1 MDDVQEIKSRIDI
14 IDTIQDYLPLKP
26 AGSGSFKGLC
36 PFHGENTPSFF
47 GNRPRQSWHCFGCDQ
62 GGDLFDFVMRM
73 EGMEFREA
81 LELLAQKAGVT
92 LTSQPPKDR
101 SEKQRIFEINAQA
114 SKWFRNQLL
123 NNPTADHARTYAE
136 TRGID
141 SLNGD
146 IWKIG
151 YAPDGWDALTD
162 ALKAEGI
169 TESELVLA
177 GLAGQ
182 RQTGSGIYSRFRD
195 RLMFTISDRNGNCVG
210 FTGRLLTP
218 DAKESKYVN
227 TPETPVYKKSEILY
241 GLEKAK
247 GDIKRNDLVV
257 IVEGNMDV
265 ITSHIHGVQ
274 HVVASSGTA
283 LTELQLHLIKRYT
296 SNIAFAFDA
305 DAGGIAAAKRGVDLA
320 RQMGFSI
327 RMILLPD
334 GVAKDPDELIRK
346 DVTLWKDA
354 IASAPEYIE
363 WLYRLSFRS
372 WGGHDPESKKKIAQD
387 LLPEFL
393 RIQSPIE
400 RDSWIVRLSD
410 DLGVATDAIRDAIHN
425 AQRTQQQTKRQYTQ
439 PFHEKP
445 PLTNEPE
452 QSKEKSRLESLREQ
466 LMAYLLI
473 KPELRELAESTIS
486 EYTPASEEIEERASF
501 LAILA
506 DHEIEDRSEK
516 TMQWEFERIVSQIR
530 TCLDKER
537 RQDIEQQMK
546 DAERIGD
553 TERIRTLSAEFQ
565 KLF

>member
-1 MDDVQEIKSRIDI
+1 MDDIQEIKSRIDI
-14 IDTIQDYLPLKP
+14 IDIIQEYLPLKP

-62 GGDLFDFVMRM
+62 GGDLFDFVIQM

-81 LELLAQKAGVT
+81 LELLAQKAGIT

-101 SEKQRIFEINAQA
+101 SEKQRIFEVNAIA

-123 NNPTADHARTYAE
+123 KNPSADHARAYAE

-141 SLNGD
+141 DLNGD

-151 YAPDGWDALTD
+151 YAPDGWDAMPD

-169 TESELVLA
+169 SQNELVLA

-195 RLMFTISDRNGNCVG
+195 RLMFTISDRNGNIVG
-210 FTGRLLTP
+210 FTGRLLSP
-218 DAKESKYVN
+218 DAKEAKYVN
-227 TPETPVYKKSEILY
+227 TPETTVYKKGEILY
-241 GLEKAK
+241 GLDKAK
-247 GDIKRNDLVV
+247 GEIKRNDLVV
-257 IVEGNMDV
+257 VVEGNMDV
-265 ITSHIHGVQ
+265 ISSHIHGIQ

-283 LTELQLHLIKRYT
+283 LTELQLHLLKRYT
-296 SNIAFAFDA
+296 LNLAFAFDA

-320 RQMGFSI
+320 RQMGFTI
-327 RMILLPD
+327 RMILLPEN
-334 GVAKDPDELIRK
+334 VAKDPDELIRK
-346 DVTLWKDA
+346 DLAQWKDA
-354 IASAPEYIE
+354 IVNAPEYIE
-363 WLYRLSFRS
+363 WLYRLSFRN
-372 WGGHDPESKKKIAQD
+372 WGGHDPQSKQKIAQD

-393 RIQSPIE
+393 RIPSPIE
-400 RDSWIVRLSD
+400 RDSWVVRLAD
-410 DLGVATDAIRDAIHN
+410 DLGVSTDAIRDAIRN
-425 AQRTQQQTKRQYTQ
+425 AQRAQQKTKQTPNPEARKSKTA
-439 PFHEKP
+439 PEK
-445 PLTNEPE
+445 TESAPE
-452 QSKEKSRLESLREQ
+452 KTRLESLREQ
-466 LMAYLLI
+466 LMAYVLI
-473 KPELRELAESTIS
+473 QPDLRKLAESVIP

-506 DHEIEDRSEK
+506 DHEIDDRSEK
-516 TMQWEFERIVSQIR
+516 TMVWEFERIVSQIR

-546 DAERIGD
+546 EAERAGD
-553 TERIRTLSAEFQ
+553 TERIRVLSAEFQ